1 MKRKIFCLLLACVLC
16 LGMMPAAASS
26 AGDEAKAAVT
36 AAATVPQSEK
46 RIYKAGTKNPYSS
59 SETVF
64 QPYEFLIDENSRVSA
79 NVSVPSANM
88 SGSAVNGEETGE
100 EEPPLDPYKVADV
113 VLDFTD
119 FPTVSEDGSTVSISG
134 DGYIILDGN
143 LIGKIVSSNCTG
155 VFTLEGADYPVSVT
169 LTGETIYITNL
180 NFTIIDYS
188 INENIN
194 VHPPLTTGQYN
205 GTLTVAVTMYET
217 FYIHSG
223 QNNQTISFNATVVP
237 PPIMENKA
245 ISVIWQDEDNYDQLR
260 PTSIE
265 AIYGGISANLT
276 APDWNGTITVPEGTA
291 GDWSIT
297 KPEGYS
303 CQFSSAGNTT
313 VATLTHSV
321 APTVTV
327 TAGVAWDDN
336 GNATGAYPDSVSLQ
350 LLRDGQPYGDPV
362 TAKAPDW
369 KVTWENLRPYPP
381 AAVSDKP
388 YQYTVVQAEAP
399 ANYKLTRNENRILT
413 YTYDP
418 TYTAIWLDGDGKELD
433 KKTYKEGEAE
443 PTTDKVP
450 TKAEDE
456 DNTYAFDKWD
466 SGTVSGT
473 VKTYK
478 PAFTATAKDKPEPA
492 KTEYTVIWLNGD
504 GKELDKK
511 TYKEGEAEPTTDKVP
526 TKAEDED
533 NTYAFDK
540 WDSGTVSGTVKTY
553 KPAFTA
559 TAKDKP
565 EPAKTE
571 YTVIWLNG
579 DGKELDKK
587 TYKEGEAE
595 PTTDKVPTKDEDED
609 NTYAFDKWDS
619 GTVSGTTK
627 TYKPSFTAT
636 AKDKPE
642 PAKTEYTVIWLNGD
656 GSELD
661 KKTYKEGEA
670 EPATDKIPTKAED
683 AKNTYAF
690 DKWDGGTVSGTVKTY
705 KPIFT
710 ATAKPEAPKPAE
722 PNWWYAPENPPAAQ
736 PGRVNRVTV
745 DKGIY
750 QLYENTGT
758 AMLVGVMTEK
768 IKDLVIPA
776 TVSANGR
783 TYKVTEI
790 DEKACQKLQKLKSV
804 VFGKYIKVIG
814 RKAFYQCA
822 KLKTLTF
829 QGKKLRFI
837 GEKAFKG
844 INKKAVAT
852 VPDGWYRPYK
862 KLLRNAGYPENG
874 EIGKEEP
881 AE

>member
-450 TKAEDE
+450 TK
-456 DNTYAFDKWD
+456 
-466 SGTVSGT
+466 
-473 VKTYK
+473 
-478 PAFTATAKDKPEPA
+478 
-492 KTEYTVIWLNGD
+492 
-504 GKELDKK
+504 
-511 TYKEGEAEPTTDKVP
+511 
-526 TKAEDED
+526 
-533 NTYAFDK
+533 
-540 WDSGTVSGTVKTY
+540 
-553 KPAFTA
+553 
-559 TAKDKP
+559 
-565 EPAKTE
+565 
-571 YTVIWLNG
+571 
-579 DGKELDKK
+579 
-587 TYKEGEAE
+587 
-595 PTTDKVPTKDEDED
+595 DEDED
-609 NTYAFDKWDS
+609 NTYAFDKWDG

>member
-36 AAATVPQSEK
+36 AAATVSQSEK

-64 QPYEFLIDENSRVSA
+64 QPYEFFIDENSRVSA

-134 DGYIILDGN
+134 DGVIILNGN
-143 LIGKIVSSNCTG
+143 LIGTIVSSNCTG

-466 SGTVSGT
+466 GGTVSGT
-473 VKTYK
+473 TKTYK
-478 PAFTATAKDKPEPA
+478 PSFTATAKDKPEPA

-504 GKELDKK
+504 GKEL
-511 TYKEGEAEPTTDKVP
+511 A
-526 TKAEDED
+526 
-533 NTYAFDK
+533 
-540 WDSGTVSGTVKTY
+540 
-553 KPAFTA
+553 
-559 TAKDKP
+559 
-565 EPAKTE
+565 
-571 YTVIWLNG
+571 
-579 DGKELDKK
+579 KK

-758 AMLVGVMTEK
+758 AMLVGIMTEK